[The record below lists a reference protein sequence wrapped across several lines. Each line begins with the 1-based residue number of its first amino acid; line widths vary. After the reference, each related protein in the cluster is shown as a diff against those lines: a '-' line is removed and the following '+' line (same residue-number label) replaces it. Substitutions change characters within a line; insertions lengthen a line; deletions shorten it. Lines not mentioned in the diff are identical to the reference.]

1 MTKKVYLAGP
11 EVFLANAREVL
22 DRKIALTRE
31 AGLLPV
37 SPGDLEPPAV
47 DNSWQLGLAISRIDE
62 KLMNSADAIIANLT
76 PFRGIAA
83 DPGTCF
89 ELGYM
94 IAQGKPA
101 FAYTNQRADN
111 AERTRGFYGG
121 KTACDASGLERGP
134 DGIMIE
140 DMGFVDNLMLH
151 GSIVNHGG
159 SVVVGDAGHDSLYTD
174 MTAFRAVLAIAVAK
188 LSQQPLSG

>member
-1 MTKKVYLAGP
+1 MTRKVYLAGP
-11 EVFLANAREVL
+11 EVLLANAREIL
-22 DRKIALTRE
+22 DLKIALTRE

-37 SPGDLEPPAV
+37 SPGDLEPPSV
-47 DNSWQLGLAISRIDE
+47 DNAWQLGLAINRIDE
-62 KLMNSADAIIANLT
+62 ELMNSADAIIANLT
-76 PFRGIAA
+76 PFRGISA

-111 AERTRGFYGG
+111 AERTRRFYGG
-121 KTACDASGLERGP
+121 KTARDASGLERGP

-140 DMGFVDNLMLH
+140 DMGFADNLMLH
-151 GSIVNHGG
+151 GSIVNRGG
-159 SVVVGDAGHDSLYTD
+159 SVVVGDAGEENLYTD
-174 MTAFRAVLAIAVAK
+174 MSAFRAVLEIAAAN
-188 LSQQPLSG
+188 LR